1 MGKFKSKLANFVYY
15 YKWHMLIALFF
26 VVVLSVLIFQMCTQ
40 DKYDVKVM
48 YAGPAIVSDTSDAA
62 IQDVLSAR
70 GEDYDKNGKVSVL
83 LYDLV
88 IMSED
93 ELYAAYDKG
102 YQPTVLNNGVIN
114 ENRKTF
120 SFHALADE
128 FFLLMLSPECYDI
141 LYTNDRLVSLD
152 TMGIALEGTP
162 LYEARYDDYGLYL
175 HDLDFAK
182 FYTAFSVLPE
192 DTLVCV
198 KKVAKTKK
206 NNSAAEISQKNHID
220 FFKAMADFKLPPDYV
235 PPQPTA
241 YSSPLYTVEPT
252 RGKEGYGV

>member
-48 YAGPAIVSDTSDAA
+48 YAGPAIVSDTSNAE
-62 IQDVLSAR
+62 IQNVLSAR
-70 GEDYDKNGKVSVL
+70 GNDYDKNGKVSAL

-102 YQPTVLNNGVIN
+102 YQPTVLNNGIIN

-128 FFLLMLSPECYDI
+128 FFLMLLSPECYEI
-141 LYTNDRLVSLD
+141 LYTNDRLVPLD
-152 TMGIALEGTP
+152 TMGIALDGTP
-162 LYEARYDDYGLYL
+162 LYDARYDDCGLYL

-192 DTLVCV
+192 DTIGCV
-198 KKVAKTKK
+198 KKVAKTEKK
-206 NNSAAEISQKNHID
+206 NSTAEISQKNHIN
-220 FFKAMADFKLPPDYV
+220 FFKEMAEFKLPPDYV

-241 YSSPLYTVEPT
+241 YADSLWTNELPC
-252 RGKEGYGV
+252 RKEDSNV